1 MFRNWKWLGAPL
13 AAALLLPTE
22 SSAHLTRLVITSTTP
37 FAGGV
42 SWGDVGPYEKLV
54 GTAYFEVDPDD
65 PADAGIVDIDK
76 ARRNDKGKV
85 TFSTD
90 VVIVKPV
97 DMDRSNHKV
106 FYRINNRGNDS
117 VLNVETADQVGNN
130 DIFLKMG
137 YTIADAGWEGDI
149 VPVSTKLVAHL
160 PVAKKDDG
168 SPITGTMRYE
178 YSDRTIPLTGTFS
191 MNLEGNAA
199 FESYKTADTDTSHA
213 TFVWR
218 DDVDSPPNTIPPDH
232 WAFGTCPTGRGSLVR
247 TKTDICFFDGFV
259 NSRLYQLIY
268 TAQDPIVMG
277 LGHATTRDFAS
288 FLRYAKQDEAGNPN
302 PLGNDIR
309 RLYADGGSQTAGY
322 IRDYIYLGFNVDEKG
337 RQVFDGMI
345 PEYGGTDRVF
355 INVRFADPNTWSNE
369 DDRHNFL
376 QSSYPPFTY
385 AVRKDPLSGITDGV
399 LHRPQTDPVVFQVD
413 SAAEFWQLRGSLNV
427 ANGNGKPVIVPH
439 KARLYF
445 NSSTAHGFATGGL
458 NRTGGVTTP
467 GTNPLCAYPTPGGT
481 SAFES
486 IRALLVAMDAWV
498 ENGTEPPASNYPE
511 LTDEPRATLVKIKA
525 ASNAFPA
532 IPNVSFPTMLNSYE
546 LLDFGPKF
554 GKKGGILTIVPPD
567 LGPSYKEFVPL
578 PDDDGLDV
586 AGIRPMQ
593 TRVPLGTVTGW
604 NVRML
609 GHRSPNLCG
618 LTGTYIPF
626 ANTKDER
633 KQTGDP
639 RPSLEER
646 YHDHQGFVAA
656 VRKAAAELVLERFL
670 LPSDAQEFVRAA
682 QESNVLRP

>member
-1 MFRNWKWLGAPL
+1 MFRNRKWLGASL
-13 AAALLLPTE
+13 AASLWIPSA
-22 SSAHLTRLVITSTTP
+22 SFAHLTELVITSTTP

-42 SWGDVGPYEKLV
+42 SWGDTGPYEKLV
-54 GTAYFEVDPDD
+54 GTAYFEVDPSD
-65 PADAGIVDIDK
+65 PVNAVITDIDK
-76 ARRNDKGKV
+76 APRNAKGLV

-90 VVIVKPV
+90 IVIVKPV
-97 DMDRSNHKV
+97 DMDKGNHKV

-117 VLNVETADQVGNN
+117 VLNVQTADQVGSN

-160 PVAKKDDG
+160 PIATANSGK
-168 SPITGTMRYE
+168 PISGTMRYE

-199 FESYKTADTDTSHA
+199 FRSYETTDTDTSHA

-218 DDVDSPPNTIPPDH
+218 DDVDTAPNRIPPDR
-232 WAFGTCPTGRGSLVR
+232 WAFGTCPTGQASLVP
-247 TKTDICFFDGFV
+247 TTTDICYFDGFD
-259 NSRLYQLIY
+259 NAKLYQLIY
-268 TAQDPIVMG
+268 TAKNPIVMG

-288 FLRYAKQDEAGNPN
+288 FLRYAKKDQKGNPN
-302 PLGNDIR
+302 PLGNDISR
-309 RLYADGGSQTAGY
+309 VYADGGSQTAGY
-322 IRDYIYLGFNVDEKG
+322 IRDYIYLGFNEDEKG
-337 RQVFDGMI
+337 RRVFDGMI

-355 INVRFADPNTWSNE
+355 INVRFADPNTWSDE
-369 DDRHNFL
+369 DDRHDFL

-427 ANGNGKPVIVPH
+427 ANGNGKAVIIPH

-445 NSSTAHGFATGGL
+445 NSSTAHGFNTAGL
-458 NRTGGVTTP
+458 NRTGGTTTP
-467 GTNPLCAYPTPGGT
+467 GTSPLCAYTTPGGT

-486 IRALLVAMDAWV
+486 IRALLVVMDEWV
-498 ENGTEPPASNYPE
+498 EKGIEPPPSNYPQ
-511 LTDEPRATLVKIKA
+511 LTDMPQATLVNIKT
-525 ASNAFPA
+525 ASKAFPA
-532 IPNVSFPTMLNSYE
+532 IPNVTFPTLLNSYD

-554 GKKGGILTIVPPD
+554 GTTGGILTIVPPD
-567 LGPSYKEFVPL
+567 LGPSYKEYVPL
-578 PDDDGLDV
+578 ADADGLDV

-604 NVRML
+604 NVRAP
-609 GHRSPNLCG
+609 GHRAPNLCG
-618 LTGTYIPF
+618 LTGTYVPF

-633 KQTGDP
+633 KDSGDP
-639 RPSLEER
+639 RLSIEER
-646 YHDHQGFVAA
+646 YHTHQGFVEA
-656 VRKAAAELVLERFL
+656 VRRAAAELVQERFL
-670 LPSDAQEFVRAA
+670 LQQDAQDFIRAA
-682 QESNVLRP
+682 QQSDVLKP